1 MAITLTITDNA
12 DDTGGVAT
20 IVGSAIGSTNTLY
33 RSLMT
38 GLEESLTWASVGS
51 RTGDGTIAVSGPA
64 RNYYLWQVQSDIAG
78 SVAVSPVVLK
88 SLTNANY
95 TAVRARL
102 VDAVVDK
109 LKLLDL
115 DQIGDDVFV
124 RNSFDDP
131 NVKYPSVVVVRDAT
145 PDLYTGGTN
154 VRDDVEYPIQVIFL
168 DVSDM
173 RDNAPTARWDLW
185 KERSE
190 RAFRNQRIAGA
201 SEVIRCTVEPSV
213 TMGESLPPIY
223 QKARFSFT
231 LRFTSR
237 EIRGLQS

>member
-12 DDTGGVAT
+12 DDSGGVAT
-20 IVGSAIGSTNTLY
+20 ITGSAVGSTNTLY
-33 RSLMT
+33 RALMT
-38 GLEESLTWASVGS
+38 GLEEALTWASAGT
-51 RTGDGTIAVSGPA
+51 RTGDGTISITGPIG
-64 RNYYLWQVQSDIAG
+64 NYYLWQVQSDNAG
-78 SVAVSPVVLK
+78 SMSVSPVVLQ

-95 TAVRARL
+95 TAVRTRL

-109 LKLLDL
+109 LKLLSL
-115 DQIGDDVFV
+115 DQIGNDVFI

-173 RDNAPTARWDLW
+173 RDNAPVERWDLW

-190 RAFRNQRIAGA
+190 RAFRNQRIAGV
-201 SEVIRCTVEPSV
+201 SEVIKCTVEPSV
-213 TMGESLPPIY
+213 TMAESLPPIY

-237 EIRGLQS
+237 EVRGLQS